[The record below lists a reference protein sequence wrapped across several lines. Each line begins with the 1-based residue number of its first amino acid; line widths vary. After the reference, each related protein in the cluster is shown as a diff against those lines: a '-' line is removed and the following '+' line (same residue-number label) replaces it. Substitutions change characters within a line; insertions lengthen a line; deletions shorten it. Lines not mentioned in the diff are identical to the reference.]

1 MSMLKHVLA
10 LFAFIVVSHASVCA
24 DEGYIP
30 FFPDFLEPDGI
41 GFRGPAE
48 IQYHACWTKTS
59 LSDPTSD
66 CSDDTPIGAPY
77 SQGRASVLASPITL
91 EYKKNYL
98 FKKLFYLGFFAEI
111 GSSSANMEI
120 RRHSSEYGNDPI

>member
-1 MSMLKHVLA
+1 MSMLKYVLA
-10 LFAFIVVSHASVCA
+10 LFVLIVVSVASVCA

-59 LSDPTSD
+59 LSDPNLESSD
-66 CSDDTPIGAPY
+66 CSDDTPIGALILKEELVF
-77 SQGRASVLASPITL
+77 SHLLLQ
-91 EYKKNYL
+91 
-98 FKKLFYLGFFAEI
+98 
-111 GSSSANMEI
+111 
-120 RRHSSEYGNDPI
+120 